1 MPFGRKRNETGNQ
14 FEGLLGQGQRL
25 NNEVDMADLMVD
37 MDTSVKKH
45 SRRGLGN
52 QSSQEYQNVQS
63 ALSNVVF
70 TTNRS
75 FTNDV
80 TSNEKMMT
88 QAMGNYYKLL
98 AACEAYI
105 AKSGGFSM
113 SGRAR
118 KNKVKEIQKYAQR
131 DILGIEQAF
140 HAMKSMNG
148 QQQSTLSWAEIF
160 HSARMETIEVDNYD
174 SLTSLGGA
182 AKTGDDVGKIM
193 KEGVFAPNKVVNFS
207 NVKEEANITNQT
219 NTMVDEEL
227 NEKLKSQGMKTN
239 MANRN
244 VATSR
249 VANLIGLGD
258 LVAQSTLATVK
269 DKTTGQEREGSL
281 MTLARGTEMRGEINR
296 KIQAQ
301 MFRVDD
307 LAAREKMAK
316 EKIAPSLQ
324 KELSSLQVLDYL
336 CGQGDRH
343 RGNYFVTQ
351 DGKGNYEHLQGIDN
365 DMSFSTGVDNE
376 KQLKNKKNG
385 GGFAGG
391 MNWRM
396 VVDSNDNMTIPH
408 MDQQLA
414 DNILKLKED
423 ELRFVLKDLLEDV
436 FIDQTIARLRK
447 LQNGIRKEQEKK
459 GSNVFVKDGE
469 WNENTLNDFINQS
482 TRHHL
487 DKELEG
493 KDLFAY
499 RSMYYLNNKNVYE
512 YSKND
517 SYVSAL
523 IDDMV
528 GYNKKDAQYRDY
540 NSIIKSYAITL
551 FQQKIG
557 QANIRKRLMEDFG
570 LSKEELLSV
579 PDIKQYIGREEW

>member
-14 FEGLLGQGQRL
+14 FEGLLGQGERL
-25 NNEVDMADLMVD
+25 NNEVNMADLMYH
-37 MDTSVKKH
+37 MDNSTKKH
-45 SRRGLGN
+45 SRRGLGS
-52 QSSQEYQNVQS
+52 QSSEEYQNVQS
-63 ALSNVVF
+63 ALRNVVF
-70 TTNRS
+70 STNGNFS
-75 FTNDV
+75 NDV
-80 TSNEKMMT
+80 TTNEKMMI

-105 AKSGGFSM
+105 AKPGGFSM

-131 DILGIEQAF
+131 DIMGIEQAF

-160 HSARMETIEVDNYD
+160 HSARMETIEVENYE
-174 SLTSLGGA
+174 SLTSLGGQ
-182 AKTGDDVGKIM
+182 AKTGEDIGKLM
-193 KEGVFAPNKVVNFS
+193 KEGVFAPNKNFNFANAS
-207 NVKEEANITNQT
+207 GANIADQT

-227 NEKLKSQGMKTN
+227 NEKLKSQGMTTN

-258 LVAQSTLATVK
+258 LVAQSTLATVR
-269 DKTTGQEREGSL
+269 DKATGQERKGSL
-281 MTLARGTEMRGEINR
+281 MALAKGNEMQSEVNKNIRA
-296 KIQAQ
+296 K
-301 MFRVDD
+301 MLRVNDVT
-307 LAAREKMAK
+307 AREKMAK
-316 EKIAPSLQ
+316 EMIAPTLQ

-343 RGNYFVTQ
+343 RGNYFATQ
-351 DGKGNYEHLQGIDN
+351 KDGKYEHLQGIDN
-365 DMSFSTGVDNE
+365 DLSFSTGVDSE
-376 KQLKNKKNG
+376 KQLKNKKIG
-385 GGFAGG
+385 GGYLGG

-447 LQNGIRKEQEKK
+447 LQNAIKKEQEKTN
-459 GSNVFVKDGE
+459 SNVFVKDGG
-469 WNENTLNDFINQS
+469 WNENTLNDFISQS

-487 DKELEG
+487 NKELEG
-493 KDLFAY
+493 KDLFTQ
-499 RSMYYLNNKNVYE
+499 RKFYYAENKNIYE
-512 YSKND
+512 YSKNE
-517 SYVSAL
+517 SYVSVL
-523 IDDMV
+523 IDDMI
-528 GYNKKDAQYRDY
+528 GYNVSSAYYSNFNDMI
-540 NSIIKSYAITL
+540 NSYATSL
-551 FQQKIG
+551 HKKHIG
-557 QANIRKRLMEDFG
+557 KENIRKRLMEDYG

-579 PDIKQYIGREEW
+579 PGIRSWIGHEEW

>member
-98 AACEAYI
+98 TACEAYI

-131 DILGIEQAF
+131 DLMGIEQAF
-140 HAMKSMNG
+140 YAMKSMNG

-160 HSARMETIEVDNYD
+160 HSARMETIEVENYD

-182 AKTGDDVGKIM
+182 AKTGDNVGKIM
-193 KEGVFAPNKVVNFS
+193 KEGVFAPNKKFNFANAS
-207 NVKEEANITNQT
+207 GANIADQS
-219 NTMVDEEL
+219 NTMVDAEL
-227 NEKLKSQGMKTN
+227 NEKLKSQGLTTN

-269 DKTTGQEREGSL
+269 DKATGKEREGSL
-281 MTLARGTEMRGEINR
+281 MALARGSEMQEESIQ
-296 KIQAQ
+296 KVQAQ
-301 MFRVDD
+301 MFKVNDP
-307 LAAREKMAK
+307 AVRENMAK
-316 EKIAPSLQ
+316 EKITPSLQ

-343 RGNYFVTQ
+343 RRNYFVTQ
-351 DGKGNYEHLQGIDN
+351 DGNGSYEHLQGIDN

-376 KQLKNKKNG
+376 KQLKKMG
-385 GGFAGG
+385 STYGQ

-396 VVDSNDNMTIPH
+396 VVDSNDNITIPH

-459 GSNVFVKDGE
+459 DSNVFVKDGG
-469 WNENTLNDFINQS
+469 WDKNTLDDFIKQS
-482 TRHHL
+482 ARHHL
-487 DKELEG
+487 DKDLEG
-493 KDLFAY
+493 QDLFT
-499 RSMYYLNNKNVYE
+499 RRNFYYDNKKNAYE
-512 YSKND
+512 YTKNE
-517 SYVSAL
+517 SYISGL
-523 IDDMV
+523 IDDMI
-528 GYNKKDAQYRDY
+528 GYNLRDAFYSDY
-540 NSIIKSYAITL
+540 NAMISNYAVYL
-551 FQQKIG
+551 FKKHIG
-557 QANIRKRLMEDFG
+557 QANIRKRLMEDYG
-570 LSKEELLSV
+570 LSKEELLNV
-579 PDIKQYIGREEW
+579 PNIKQYIGREEW

>member
-131 DILGIEQAF
+131 DLMGIEQAF
-140 HAMKSMNG
+140 YAMKSMNG

-160 HSARMETIEVDNYD
+160 HSARMENIEVENYD

-182 AKTGDDVGKIM
+182 AKTGDNVGKIM
-193 KEGVFAPNKVVNFS
+193 KEGVFAPNKKFNFANAS
-207 NVKEEANITNQT
+207 GANIADQS
-219 NTMVDEEL
+219 NTMVDAEL
-227 NEKLKSQGMKTN
+227 NAKLKSQGLTTN

-269 DKTTGQEREGSL
+269 DKATGKEREGSL
-281 MTLARGTEMRGEINR
+281 MALARGSEMQEESIQ
-296 KIQAQ
+296 KVQAQ
-301 MFRVDD
+301 MFKVNDP
-307 LAAREKMAK
+307 AVRENMAK
-316 EKIAPSLQ
+316 EKITPSLQ

-343 RGNYFVTQ
+343 RRNYFVTQ
-351 DGKGNYEHLQGIDN
+351 DGNGSYEHLQGIDN

-376 KQLKNKKNG
+376 KQLKKMG
-385 GGFAGG
+385 STYGQ

-396 VVDSNDNMTIPH
+396 VVDSNDNITIPH

-459 GSNVFVKDGE
+459 DSNVFVKDGG
-469 WNENTLNDFINQS
+469 WGKNTLDDFINQS
-482 TRHHL
+482 ARHHL
-487 DKELEG
+487 DKDLEG
-493 KDLFAY
+493 QDLFT
-499 RSMYYLNNKNVYE
+499 RRNFYYDNKKNAYE
-512 YSKND
+512 YTKNE
-517 SYVSAL
+517 SYISGL
-523 IDDMV
+523 IDDMI
-528 GYNKKDAQYRDY
+528 GYNLRDAFYSDY
-540 NSIIKSYAITL
+540 NAMISNYAVYL
-551 FQQKIG
+551 FKKHIG
-557 QANIRKRLMEDFG
+557 QANIRKRLMEDYG
-570 LSKEELLSV
+570 LSKEELLNV
-579 PDIKQYIGREEW
+579 PNIKQYIGREEW